1 MKNIL
6 FFGDSL
12 TAGYGLQNASLE
24 SFPSLIEK
32 QIREACFGYKIINAG
47 VSGETSRGG
56 LDRIDLLLHIPIDVF
71 VLELGANDII
81 RGINP
86 SETEKNLQHIIE
98 KVKNK
103 NPNVVLVLLGME
115 IPAFLGGNLGADFR
129 KVFRSVANKNQMHFL
144 PFLLDGVAG
153 LPHLNLQDGL
163 HPSAEGYKLIAK
175 NVWKLLKEFL

>member
-24 SFPSLIEK
+24 SFPSLIDK
-32 QIREACFGYKIINAG
+32 RIKDACFGYKVINAG

-56 LDRIDLLLHIPIDVF
+56 LDRIDFLLHIPIDVF
-71 VLELGANDII
+71 ILELGANDLI

-86 SETEKNLQHIIE
+86 SETERNLQFIIE

-103 NPNVVLVLLGME
+103 NPEAILVLLGME
-115 IPAFLGGNLGADFR
+115 IPAFIGGTLATDFK
-129 KVFRSVANKNQMHFL
+129 KVFRSVANKYKMNFL

-153 LPHLNLQDGL
+153 IPHLNLRDGL
-163 HPSAEGYKLIAK
+163 HPSAKGYELIAE
-175 NVWKLLKEFL
+175 NVWKLLKSFL